1 MASEVFKAFSRIN
14 TVQSD
19 VNVTATVAFYA
30 FVGLSFFLN
39 IFFGALIGLVVGL
52 QSAFFTKLTD
62 LRSEYFEVFI
72 ILASISLSHL
82 LSLLFGFSFLTSIL
96 VCCLVQKRYAMMNL
110 SSRSFM
116 CTRNII
122 WAMGRFSENVVYIL
136 IGYRLFSVNWGWQIF
151 GGALLFYVV
160 EVLVRIPVTFMI
172 GKFDN
177 WYRSTSYS
185 TKWEFLFIF
194 GGQRGA
200 RFFALM
206 LTLNSPM
213 KTESI
218 DSAVLLIAISVLLD
232 GIISTF
238 LVRQLKDHGVPD
250 DLQGPSKLRKA
261 WHSIENRFVRFVLN
275 L

>member
-1 MASEVFKAFSRIN
+1 
-14 TVQSD
+14 
-19 VNVTATVAFYA
+19 
-30 FVGLSFFLN
+30 
-39 IFFGALIGLVVGL
+39 
-52 QSAFFTKLTD
+52 
-62 LRSEYFEVFI
+62 
-72 ILASISLSHL
+72 
-82 LSLLFGFSFLTSIL
+82 
-96 VCCLVQKRYAMMNL
+96 
-110 SSRSFM
+110 M

-172 GKFDN
+172 GKLDN
-177 WYRSTSYS
+177 WYRSNSYS
-185 TKWEFLFIF
+185 TKWQFLFIF
-194 GGQRGA
+194 GAQRGA

-206 LTLNSPM
+206 LTLNTPM

-232 GIISTF
+232 GIISKF

-250 DLQGPSKLRKA
+250 NLQGPSKLRKV
-261 WHSIENRFVRFVLN
+261 WHSIENRFVRFVLK
-275 L
+275 LQSVIF